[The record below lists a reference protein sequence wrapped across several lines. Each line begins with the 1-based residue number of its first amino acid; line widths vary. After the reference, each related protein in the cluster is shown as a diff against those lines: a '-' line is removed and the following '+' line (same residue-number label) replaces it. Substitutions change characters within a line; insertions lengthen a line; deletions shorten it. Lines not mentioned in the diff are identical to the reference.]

1 MRKILVI
8 MLTISMVF
16 GLAACGSSTSGK
28 IGDQI
33 EASFKAVMKETP
45 NVPTEEIAGK
55 VTADISLPFS
65 TMTQRV
71 DEGILAGLGNAEITG
86 FNEAAMFCPLIGSI
100 PFLGYI
106 FALKDDTDVDAFIQ
120 TLKDNADLAWNICT
134 EAEDLNIT
142 SVGSTVFFLM
152 SKNDYD
158 DDTSGLSVDSST
170 SGAIEDS
177 SATGST
183 EDSSTTESADN
194 SSTTASTEDS
204 STTEST
210 DNSSTETE

>member
-1 MRKILVI
+1 
-8 MLTISMVF
+8 
-16 GLAACGSSTSGK
+16 
-28 IGDQI
+28 
-33 EASFKAVMKETP
+33 MKETP

-106 FALKDDTDVDAFIQ
+106 FALKDDTDVDAFVK

-158 DDTSGLSVDSST
+158 DDTSGLTADPSLPDLT
-170 SGAIEDS
+170 EDS
-177 SATGST
+177 SLSDLP
-183 EDSSTTESADN
+183 EDSSTTD
-194 SSTTASTEDS
+194 STEDS

>member
-16 GLAACGSSTSGK
+16 GLTACGGSSTSGK
-28 IGDQI
+28 VGDQI
-33 EASFKAVMKETP
+33 EASFKEVMKETP

-55 VTADISLPFS
+55 VTSNTILPFS
-65 TMTQRV
+65 TMTERV
-71 DEGILAGLGNAEITG
+71 NEGILVGLGNAEITG

-106 FALKDDTDVDAFIQ
+106 FALKEDTDVDAFMQ

-142 SVGSTVFFLM
+142 NVGSTVFFLM
-152 SKNDYD
+152 SKNDYGD
-158 DDTSGLSVDSST
+158 DSSGLTVDSSISDSSST
-170 SGAIEDS
+170 SEDS
-177 SATGST
+177 SA
-183 EDSSTTESADN
+183 A
-194 SSTTASTEDS
+194 
-204 STTEST
+204 